1 MLLVWLVVG
10 SDRWMLSV
18 SKTSDVDVILLS
30 YFSVILVPHSNP
42 KLYIH
47 PLRQIP
53 RDVSI
58 VNNPSIKYILTVH
71 VSLAVILYRL
81 NTTTYAPCSNCFSV
95 AASDSW

>member
-1 MLLVWLVVG
+1 
-10 SDRWMLSV
+10 
-18 SKTSDVDVILLS
+18 
-30 YFSVILVPHSNP
+30 VPHSNP

-71 VSLAVILYRL
+71 VSRAVTLLSIKYYNLRSMFEL
-81 NTTTYAPCSNCFSV
+81 FLSGSFWFLV
-95 AASDSW
+95 IIQIFF